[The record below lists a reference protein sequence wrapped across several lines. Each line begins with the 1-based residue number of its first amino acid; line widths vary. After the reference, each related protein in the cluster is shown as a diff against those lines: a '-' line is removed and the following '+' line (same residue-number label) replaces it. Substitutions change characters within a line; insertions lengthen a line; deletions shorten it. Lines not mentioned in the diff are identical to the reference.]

1 MASGKSLYGP
11 SEMLACRSTAD
22 YSGATVGQYRFM
34 GYSGSSSS
42 VDGVPTVT
50 RCSSAGAECL
60 GVLTDKP
67 KSGETASVQTGG
79 LAKVEAGAALS
90 TIGAYVAS
98 DRPARP
104 GRGLLR
110 RRSGGRDHH
119 RSPAV
124 RPLHRSLIDPSFF
137 SPSRAVSKSQAP
149 SPGLF

>member
-90 TIGAYVAS
+90 TIGEYVAS
-98 DRPARP
+98 DST
-104 GRGLLR
+104 G
-110 RRSGGRDHH
+110 
-119 RSPAV
+119 
-124 RPLHRSLIDPSFF
+124 
-137 SPSRAVSKSQAP
+137 RAVAATTGQRVLGEVFSAAGAAGEIITVRLLSAHFTAP
-149 SPGLF
+149 